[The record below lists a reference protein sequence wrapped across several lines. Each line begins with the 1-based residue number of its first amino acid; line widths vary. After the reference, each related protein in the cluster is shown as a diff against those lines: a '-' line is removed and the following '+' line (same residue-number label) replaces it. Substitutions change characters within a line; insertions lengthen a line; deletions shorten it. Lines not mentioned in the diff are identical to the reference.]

1 MKNCFIFSG
10 QGSHR
15 PGMSL
20 NLYNTF
26 QIAKDRI
33 ELSNKILGYD
43 ISEIMFSAQ
52 ENVLRQT
59 QYAQPAIFIH
69 STILFDLIKDQ
80 NECVAVAGH
89 SLGEFSALYANN
101 FFDFETGL
109 KIVDVRARAMHECE
123 LNYPGKMS
131 AVIGTSIDKIQSIC
145 DSVDCQ
151 IANINSDYQIVI
163 SGSEESIDLASENLK
178 DIGSKVIPLS
188 VSGAFHSKLMSEA
201 KNQLIDIINTSSFN
215 EVCYPI
221 VSNFNAK
228 PNISIEEKWSI
239 EGEKE
244 SVDLFKSKNKE
255 YSSKSKDK
263 DILSVVFWP
272 EVFLPGLKSKYTEV
286 INELEFYISKSNFA
300 SVFGVLS
307 KNNGADGVN
316 NSLMSLGKLNGKF
329 DKQKLVPFGEYV
341 PFSIFNSFF
350 SFFNFNRPNI
360 VPSDNN
366 VLIKS
371 KNLNISSAICYEI
384 AYQDIFLKHGEQSNL
399 LFNASNDNWFGNTI
413 GPYQHLQIARYRAA
427 ENRKPLVRSTST
439 GVSALI
445 DKFGNV
451 VKRIDLDNSDQSVK
465 NSQLI
470 EANIFSRSGHTP
482 FITFGKWPSIIF
494 ILIVIFCSFFNKIL
508 KNEKY

>member
-15 PGMSL
+15 PGMSS

-33 ELSNKILGYD
+33 EISNKILGYD
-43 ISEIMFSAQ
+43 ISEIMFSAE

-151 IANINSDYQIVI
+151 IANINSDSQIVI
-163 SGSEESIDLASENLK
+163 SGSEESIDLASKSLK
-178 DIGSKVIPLS
+178 NIGAKVIPLS
-188 VSGAFHSKLMSEA
+188 VSGAFHSKLMSKA
-201 KNQLIDIINTSSFN
+201 KNKLSDIINTSSFN

-228 PNISIEEKWSI
+228 PNRSIEAIKHALIEQIDNPVQWSKSIKSLSKLSSEFLEIGPKKVLSNIIKKIDDSLTITTYNSI
-239 EGEKE
+239 E
-244 SVDLFKSKNKE
+244 
-255 YSSKSKDK
+255 
-263 DILSVVFWP
+263 
-272 EVFLPGLKSKYTEV
+272 
-286 INELEFYISKSNFA
+286 
-300 SVFGVLS
+300 
-307 KNNGADGVN
+307 
-316 NSLMSLGKLNGKF
+316 
-329 DKQKLVPFGEYV
+329 
-341 PFSIFNSFF
+341 
-350 SFFNFNRPNI
+350 
-360 VPSDNN
+360 
-366 VLIKS
+366 
-371 KNLNISSAICYEI
+371 NL
-384 AYQDIFLKHGEQSNL
+384 
-399 LFNASNDNWFGNTI
+399 
-413 GPYQHLQIARYRAA
+413 
-427 ENRKPLVRSTST
+427 
-439 GVSALI
+439 
-445 DKFGNV
+445 
-451 VKRIDLDNSDQSVK
+451 
-465 NSQLI
+465 
-470 EANIFSRSGHTP
+470 
-482 FITFGKWPSIIF
+482 
-494 ILIVIFCSFFNKIL
+494 
-508 KNEKY
+508 

>member
-43 ISEIMFSAQ
+43 ISEIMFSAE

-151 IANINSDYQIVI
+151 IANINSDSQIVI
-163 SGSEESIDLASENLK
+163 SGSEESIDLASKSLK
-178 DIGSKVIPLS
+178 NIGAKVIPLS

-201 KNQLIDIINTSSFN
+201 KNKLSEIINTSSFN

-228 PNISIEEKWSI
+228 PNRSIEAIKHALIEQIDNPVQWSKSIKSLSKLSSEFLEIGPKKVLSNIIKKIDDSLTITTYNSI
-239 EGEKE
+239 E
-244 SVDLFKSKNKE
+244 
-255 YSSKSKDK
+255 
-263 DILSVVFWP
+263 
-272 EVFLPGLKSKYTEV
+272 
-286 INELEFYISKSNFA
+286 
-300 SVFGVLS
+300 
-307 KNNGADGVN
+307 
-316 NSLMSLGKLNGKF
+316 
-329 DKQKLVPFGEYV
+329 
-341 PFSIFNSFF
+341 
-350 SFFNFNRPNI
+350 
-360 VPSDNN
+360 
-366 VLIKS
+366 
-371 KNLNISSAICYEI
+371 NL
-384 AYQDIFLKHGEQSNL
+384 
-399 LFNASNDNWFGNTI
+399 
-413 GPYQHLQIARYRAA
+413 
-427 ENRKPLVRSTST
+427 
-439 GVSALI
+439 
-445 DKFGNV
+445 
-451 VKRIDLDNSDQSVK
+451 
-465 NSQLI
+465 
-470 EANIFSRSGHTP
+470 
-482 FITFGKWPSIIF
+482 
-494 ILIVIFCSFFNKIL
+494 
-508 KNEKY
+508 

>member
-151 IANINSDYQIVI
+151 IANINSDSQIVI
-163 SGSEESIDLASENLK
+163 SGSEESIDLASKSLK
-178 DIGSKVIPLS
+178 NIGAKVIPLS
-188 VSGAFHSKLMSEA
+188 VSGAFHSKLMSKA
-201 KNQLIDIINTSSFN
+201 KNKLSDIINTSSFN

-228 PNISIEEKWSI
+228 PNRSIEAIKHALIEQIDNPVQWSKSIKSLSKLSNEFLEIGPKKVLSNIIKKIDDSLTITTYNSI
-239 EGEKE
+239 E
-244 SVDLFKSKNKE
+244 
-255 YSSKSKDK
+255 
-263 DILSVVFWP
+263 
-272 EVFLPGLKSKYTEV
+272 
-286 INELEFYISKSNFA
+286 
-300 SVFGVLS
+300 
-307 KNNGADGVN
+307 
-316 NSLMSLGKLNGKF
+316 
-329 DKQKLVPFGEYV
+329 
-341 PFSIFNSFF
+341 
-350 SFFNFNRPNI
+350 
-360 VPSDNN
+360 
-366 VLIKS
+366 
-371 KNLNISSAICYEI
+371 NL
-384 AYQDIFLKHGEQSNL
+384 
-399 LFNASNDNWFGNTI
+399 
-413 GPYQHLQIARYRAA
+413 
-427 ENRKPLVRSTST
+427 
-439 GVSALI
+439 
-445 DKFGNV
+445 
-451 VKRIDLDNSDQSVK
+451 
-465 NSQLI
+465 
-470 EANIFSRSGHTP
+470 
-482 FITFGKWPSIIF
+482 
-494 ILIVIFCSFFNKIL
+494 
-508 KNEKY
+508 

>member
-59 QYAQPAIFIH
+59 KYAQPAIFIH
-69 STILFDLIKDQ
+69 STILFDLIKNQ

-151 IANINSDYQIVI
+151 IANINSDSQIVI
-163 SGSEESIDLASENLK
+163 SGSEESIDLASKSLK
-178 DIGSKVIPLS
+178 NIGAKVIPLS
-188 VSGAFHSKLMSEA
+188 VSGAFHSKLMSKA
-201 KNQLIDIINTSSFN
+201 KNKLSDIINTSSFN

-228 PNISIEEKWSI
+228 PNRSIEAIKHALIEQIDNPVQWSKSIKSLSKLSSEFLEIGPKKVLSNIIKKIDDSLTITTYNSI
-239 EGEKE
+239 E
-244 SVDLFKSKNKE
+244 
-255 YSSKSKDK
+255 
-263 DILSVVFWP
+263 
-272 EVFLPGLKSKYTEV
+272 
-286 INELEFYISKSNFA
+286 
-300 SVFGVLS
+300 
-307 KNNGADGVN
+307 
-316 NSLMSLGKLNGKF
+316 
-329 DKQKLVPFGEYV
+329 
-341 PFSIFNSFF
+341 
-350 SFFNFNRPNI
+350 
-360 VPSDNN
+360 
-366 VLIKS
+366 
-371 KNLNISSAICYEI
+371 NL
-384 AYQDIFLKHGEQSNL
+384 
-399 LFNASNDNWFGNTI
+399 
-413 GPYQHLQIARYRAA
+413 
-427 ENRKPLVRSTST
+427 
-439 GVSALI
+439 
-445 DKFGNV
+445 
-451 VKRIDLDNSDQSVK
+451 
-465 NSQLI
+465 
-470 EANIFSRSGHTP
+470 
-482 FITFGKWPSIIF
+482 
-494 ILIVIFCSFFNKIL
+494 
-508 KNEKY
+508 